1 MWITANW
8 KILKEMRMLDY
19 LTCLLRNLYAGQE
32 ATVRTRYETMD
43 LVGSKLVRSTSRLY
57 IVILLIQLAVY
68 LMGNARLFES
78 QCGIKIAG
86 RNIDN
91 LRYADDTS
99 LVAESKKEL
108 KSLLMRVKEKSGK
121 LGLKLN
127 IQKTKIVISG
137 SITSW
142 QIEGEKVET
151 VTEFIFSAS
160 KITADNDCSREI
172 NRCLLLGRKA
182 MKNVDIVLKNRD
194 ITSPTKV

>member
-1 MWITANW
+1 MTVWITANW

-43 LVGSKLVRSTSRLY
+43 LVGSKLVRSTSSLY

-86 RNIDN
+86 RNINN

-108 KSLLMRVKEKSGK
+108 KSLLMRLKRRVES
-121 LGLKLN
+121 LG
-127 IQKTKIVISG
+127 
-137 SITSW
+137 
-142 QIEGEKVET
+142 
-151 VTEFIFSAS
+151 
-160 KITADNDCSREI
+160 
-172 NRCLLLGRKA
+172 
-182 MKNVDIVLKNRD
+182 
-194 ITSPTKV
+194 